1 MSRRNRQPNRWGC
14 KPDEDVCVQHDRPL
28 ECPHGCKEAAQHKCK
43 FKEQPG
49 YQSTEQARSDRGGAA
64 K

>member
-1 MSRRNRQPNRWGC
+1 MSARRYRPANRWGC
-14 KPDEDVCVQHDRPL
+14 KPTEDVCVQHDLPL
-28 ECPHGCKEAAQHKCK
+28 ECPHGCKHAAEHKCK

-49 YQSTEQARSDRGGAA
+49 HTSTTDIGVHQ